1 MSGTNTMLDVR
12 NLAVA
17 LPAGSDR
24 PYALQNLN
32 FKVARGETLCLVGES
47 GSGKSLSAGAILRLL
62 PEPHVRVTAGSIH
75 FDGRNLLDLP
85 ESEMRAIRGNQI
97 SMIFQEPMTALNP
110 QKTVGW
116 QIDEVLKL
124 HTPLERKARKFRTVE
139 MMEQV
144 NIPNA
149 ASAYNA
155 YPHQLSGGQRQ
166 RVMIAMA
173 LILSPKLIIADE
185 PTTALDV
192 TTEKQILKLIKDMQN
207 TVGAGVLMITHN
219 FGVVAEMADRV
230 AVLCAGEQVEHGEV
244 TDILRRP
251 RHPYTRALID
261 AVPSLTPPPA
271 KSFASAPVVLKVA
284 NLSKTFWPRGFFLA
298 NRRETIAAVKD
309 VSFHLHEGETVGI
322 VGESGSGKT
331 TVSRMVTRLLEAD
344 RGSVEL
350 AGRDL
355 VRLSTREM
363 RLMRKEIQLIFQD
376 PMASLNPRKTV
387 LDLITQ
393 GPIAHGEAPKRARES
408 ALELLRQVELSP
420 AASRRY
426 PHEFPGGQRQR
437 IGIARAL
444 AMRPRV
450 IVADEPLSAL
460 DVSVQAQIMKLLTDL
475 KKRLKLSLLFVTHD
489 LRVAAQLCD
498 RVIVMHRGEVVETG
512 ETGAVFANPTHPYTK
527 TLLSSIPGKDLQAIR
542 CAEAENVA

>member
-1 MSGTNTMLDVR
+1 
-12 NLAVA
+12 
-17 LPAGSDR
+17 
-24 PYALQNLN
+24 
-32 FKVARGETLCLVGES
+32 
-47 GSGKSLSAGAILRLL
+47 
-62 PEPHVRVTAGSIH
+62 
-75 FDGRNLLDLP
+75 
-85 ESEMRAIRGNQI
+85 
-97 SMIFQEPMTALNP
+97 
-110 QKTVGW
+110 
-116 QIDEVLKL
+116 
-124 HTPLERKARKFRTVE
+124 
-139 MMEQV
+139 
-144 NIPNA
+144 
-149 ASAYNA
+149 
-155 YPHQLSGGQRQ
+155 
-166 RVMIAMA
+166 MIAMA

-426 PHEFPGGQRQR
+426 PHEFSGGQRQR

>member
-1 MSGTNTMLDVR
+1 MIGTNTILDVR
-12 NLAVA
+12 DLAVA

-32 FKVARGETLCLVGES
+32 IKVARGETLCLVGES

-62 PEPHVRVTAGSIH
+62 PEPQVRVTAGSIL

-116 QIDEVLKL
+116 QIDEVLRI
-124 HTPLERKARKFRTVE
+124 HTPLESKARKFRTIE

-144 NIPNA
+144 SIASP

-166 RVMIAMA
+166 RVMIAMS
-173 LILSPKLIIADE
+173 LILSPKLLIADE

-192 TTEKQILKLIKDMQN
+192 TTEKQILKLIKEMQDA
-207 TVGAGVLMITHN
+207 VGAGVLFITHN

-230 AVLCAGEQVEHGEV
+230 VVLCAGEQVEQGAV
-244 TDILRRP
+244 ADILKRP

-271 KSFASAPVVLKVA
+271 ISFTSAPVVLNVA
-284 NLSKTFWPRGFFLA
+284 NLSKTFRARGFFLT
-298 NRRETIAAVKD
+298 NRREAIAAVKD
-309 VSFHLHEGETVGI
+309 VSFHLREGETVGI

-344 RGSVEL
+344 GGSVEM
-350 AGRDL
+350 AGHDL
-355 VRLSTREM
+355 LRLSALDM
-363 RLMRKEIQLIFQD
+363 RRMRKEIQLIFQD

-408 ALELLRQVELSP
+408 ALELLRQVGLSP
-420 AASRRY
+420 AASSRY
-426 PHEFPGGQRQR
+426 PHEFSGGQRQR

-444 AMRPRV
+444 AMRPKV

-460 DVSVQAQIMKLLTDL
+460 DVSVQAQIMMLLRDL
-475 KKRLKLSLLFVTHD
+475 KKRLSLSLLFVTHD
-489 LRVAAQLCD
+489 LRIAAQLCD

-512 ETGAVFANPTHPYTK
+512 ETGAVLANPTHSYTK
-527 TLLSSIPGKDLQAIR
+527 TLLSSIPGKDLQAVGY
-542 CAEAENVA
+542 AA